1 MNFLLRV
8 ISENST
14 LAVDSEIRAV
24 LRNFLSTK
32 NNMTENLSV

>member
-14 LAVDSEIRAV
+14 IAVDSEIRAG
-24 LRNFLSTK
+24 LRNFFSTK
-32 NNMTENLSV
+32 KNQDSRFI